1 MILELAYG
9 ILSLAFSLLVPGYF
23 FCLGFFPQKGDID
36 GLERLAFSLVFSITL
51 LPLLVLFE
59 NILLNVRIVFA
70 TVAAN
75 MALIILCSLLLYFVR
90 TKKVPFPGLFY
101 KFVPAVPKGEEFP
114 VIPVK

>member
-1 MILELAYG
+1 MVLEIIYG
-9 ILSLAFSLLVPGYF
+9 FASLAFALLVPGYF

-59 NILLNVRIVFA
+59 NILLKVQIVFA

-75 MALIILCSLLLYFVR
+75 MALIILCGLLLYLVR

-101 KFVPAVPKGEEFP
+101 RFIPAVPKGEEFP
-114 VIPVK
+114 VIPL